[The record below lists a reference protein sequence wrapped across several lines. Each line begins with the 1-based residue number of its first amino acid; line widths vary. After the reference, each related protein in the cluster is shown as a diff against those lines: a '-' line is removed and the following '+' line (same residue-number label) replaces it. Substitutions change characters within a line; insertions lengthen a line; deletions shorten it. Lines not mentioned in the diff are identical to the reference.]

1 MSLFRLYYEGQAV
14 QGGHAHPRTGSRSG
28 GTQRLPQFSLD
39 AHLTLWEAIYD
50 DLSPRPDEGLRPHL
64 DAPPTREPDPEEGL
78 PHFDDRCD
86 PHDDRRP
93 GRIEDVDREQD
104 RADEEHRANVS
115 RPGIRPCL
123 YKAGVAQCDVCGVHV
138 EERGFQVLVAGRP
151 SAYDRIE
158 CAERGRVLAGGAAF
172 VHPFKARTIVIDAP
186 RTAVAAVASAGVAG
200 SLLARASLARAKL
213 AFGGAWLLAT
223 GLAATSLYLWTRPDS
238 VARSTRS
245 GAAEASTG
253 VEESASSVPFV
264 HQADLPPVRVGGR
277 PARPA
282 GTPKPKPQPLLVRND
297 AGNQPSPVA
306 TPPAP
311 PPSAAP
317 SSGPSQEPPSQ
328 EPPSQEPPPPAI
340 QPVEPPP
347 PAVPATPPVI
357 APAGDDDEDSTK
369 PGWGHGDDNHE
380 HSGPRG
386 KDKDR

>member
-1 MSLFRLYYEGQAV
+1 VSLFRLYYEGQAV
-14 QGGHAHPRTGSRSG
+14 QGGHAHPRTGSSSG
-28 GTQRLPQFSLD
+28 GTQRLPELSLV
-39 AHLTLWEAIYD
+39 AHLTLWEAIHD

-64 DAPPTREPDPEEGL
+64 DAPATREPDPEEGL

-123 YKAGVAQCDVCGVHV
+123 YKAGMAQCDVCGGHV

-245 GAAEASTG
+245 GAAEAPTG
-253 VEESASSVPFV
+253 IEEPASSVPFV
-264 HQADLPPVRVGGR
+264 HQADLPPVRAGGP
-277 PARPA
+277 PAQRPA
-282 GTPKPKPQPLLVRND
+282 GKPKPKPQPLLVRND
-297 AGNQPSPVA
+297 
-306 TPPAP
+306 
-311 PPSAAP
+311 
-317 SSGPSQEPPSQ
+317 SGT
-328 EPPSQEPPPPAI
+328 EPPPPPPPVI

-347 PAVPATPPVI
+347 PAAAPEPAPPPPAV
-357 APAGDDDEDSTK
+357 APSPPSPSSQPPK
-369 PGWGHGDDNHE
+369 PGWGHGDKNHE
-380 HSGPRG
+380 HSGPHG
-386 KDKDR
+386 KDKDK